1 MALVT
6 EAMWAQWDQENFRRH
21 SVHETGHAVVGWLM
35 GHEIEFIRMIG
46 SGTFSAFVRFD
57 FQPSTLLRHRLQN
70 IAIDLAGPA
79 AEARLSPP
87 RAEGE
92 MDWLQD
98 LDESSL
104 DQGDSDWKSLWELA
118 NMGGVSNRKAFGTV
132 RRVAKWVDELL
143 DIPRVWNLVEKL
155 AGALKYGETMDG
167 SDVAKLLEK
176 EWGEGGSSSMP
187 VLDLGRKWRRRFEV
201 TREMMMKQ
209 MPQGYMPSIAERDQ

>member
-1 MALVT
+1 
-6 EAMWAQWDQENFRRH
+6 
-21 SVHETGHAVVGWLM
+21 M
-35 GHEIEFIRMIG
+35 GQDPRLICMLRSEG
-46 SGTFSAFVRFD
+46 CSAY
-57 FQPSTLLRHRLQN
+57 TLFWCLDAYIHRQRLLN
-70 IAIDLAGPA
+70 IAIGLAGPA
-79 AEARLSPP
+79 AEGRLLPLREEDEIWLTELEENSD
-87 RAEGE
+87 GQGVD
-92 MDWLQD
+92 DWD
-98 LDESSL
+98 R
-104 DQGDSDWKSLWELA
+104 LWEQA
-118 NMGGVSNRKAFGTV
+118 KMGGVPEPEAYRTV
-132 RRVAKWVDELL
+132 WRVAEWVGELL